1 MNLQQGQMP
10 MADRDI
16 RERDI
21 LVAPNEYAYV
31 QDLTKGDIVLYV
43 GPTKV
48 SLSNTE
54 RMIEHVGGRFLPM
67 RGDDA
72 GNSVHRFAEATSSQY
87 IMLQNPPKD
96 QTARPGKGANSAVAL
111 DFGRTIVVPG
121 PAEFPLWPGQMAT
134 VIDGHRLRENEYLVV
149 RVYENEGQ
157 TSSIGTESIIRG
169 TDLSFYVPTTGLEVV
184 PDQSGRFVRT
194 AWRMDASRGLHLR
207 VTSAFE
213 ATEDGALPAGSYI
226 AGQDVFVR
234 GGDGFFFPNRN
245 LEVIAEVEAIPLAE
259 KEGIYVRNLET
270 GKLRTVLG
278 PTSYLVDPTK
288 EALAK
293 RHLSAQTL
301 ALYQLESHRSD
312 RAPSIYVPPSQS
324 VLVIA
329 PNRREVLMGPQ
340 IRVLDYDEE
349 LEILQLSTGRPK
361 SNENLLATS
370 FLQVQGNKV
379 SDRVQLKT
387 SDHVDISV
395 SLSYRV
401 SFVGDNER
409 WFAVKNYV
417 GLLCDHLGSIIR
429 AATRGNSIHAFHQ
442 QSAQLLRNSILGLH
456 DEAGKRAGRHF
467 EENGMW
473 VYDVEVLEVQIL
485 DEEVLEMLQDSQR
498 AAIASTIR
506 RSQED
511 LRLGDEELKESVNLQ
526 VLQYQIATL
535 QQSVAHESES
545 RHLELAR
552 TFTRLEVDKLD
563 RSTRANSAAEAS
575 TISSQ
580 ALIQAKRAQSEL
592 NASEINAR
600 AEAFC
605 KQMESLQPELI
616 ATLQSLGNK
625 QLAGELTKNLAPL
638 AILGGDSV
646 AEVAGRLLESLPLGG
661 SGGSG
666 MRALLQNGSP
676 DASTEQSDS

>member
-1 MNLQQGQMP
+1 

-54 RMIEHVGGRFLPM
+54 RMIVHSEGRFVPM

-72 GNSVHRFAEATSSQY
+72 GNSVLRFVEATSSQY
-87 IMLQNPPKD
+87 IILQNPPKD
-96 QTARPGKGANSAVAL
+96 LDTRPVKGANSTVAL

-121 PAEFPLWPGQMAT
+121 PAEFPLWPGQTAK

-149 RVYENEGQ
+149 RVYGDDGLG
-157 TSSIGTESIIRG
+157 TPIGTESIIRG
-169 TDLSFYVPTTGLEVV
+169 TDLSFYVPTSGLEVV
-184 PDQSGRFVRT
+184 PDDSGRFVRT
-194 AWRMDASRGLHLR
+194 AWRMDQSRGLHLR
-207 VTSAFE
+207 VTSAFV
-213 ATEDGALPAGSYI
+213 ADEDSALPVSQYR
-226 AGQDVFVR
+226 AGQDVFLR
-234 GGDGFFFPNRN
+234 GGDGFFFPDRN
-245 LEVIAEVEAIPLAE
+245 LEVVAEVEAIPLAE
-259 KEGIYVRNLET
+259 KEGIYIRNLES
-270 GKLRTVLG
+270 GKIRTVVG

-288 EALAK
+288 EALA
-293 RHLSAQTL
+293 RRTLSARTMS
-301 ALYQLESHRSD
+301 LYQFESHRSD
-312 RAPSIYVPPSQS
+312 RAPSIYVPPSES

-329 PNRREVLMGPQ
+329 PNRREVVVGPQ

-349 LEILQLSTGRPK
+349 LEVLQLSTGRPK
-361 SNENLLATS
+361 SNDDLLATS

-379 SDRVQLKT
+379 SDEVQLKT
-387 SDHVDISV
+387 SDHVELCV

-409 WFAVKNYV
+409 WFSVKNYV
-417 GLLCDHLGSIIR
+417 GLLCDHLASIIR
-429 AATRGNSIHAFHQ
+429 SVTRGHSIHAFHQ
-442 QSAQLLRNSILGLH
+442 QSAQILRNAILGKH
-456 DEAGKRAGRHF
+456 EESGKRAGRHF

-473 VYDVEVLEVQIL
+473 VYDVEVLDVQIM
-485 DEEVLEMLQDSQR
+485 DDDVLCMLQDSQR
-498 AAIASTIR
+498 SAIESAIR
-506 RSQED
+506 RNQEG

-526 VLQYQIATL
+526 ILKYQIATL

-545 RHLELAR
+545 RELELAR
-552 TFTRLEVDKLD
+552 TATRLEVDKLD
-563 RSTRANSAAEAS
+563 RVTRAQNAAEAA

-580 ALIQAKRAQSEL
+580 ARLEARRAEVEVDA
-592 NASEINAR
+592 NEIHAR

-605 KQMESLQPELI
+605 KQMQSLQPELI

-646 AEVAGRLLESLPLGG
+646 ADVATRLLESLPLA
-661 SGGSG
+661 SNGSG
-666 MRALLQNGSP
+666 MRALLESGDTPSADP
-676 DASTEQSDS
+676 GEVAPSE

>member
-1 MNLQQGQMP
+1 

-54 RMIEHVGGRFLPM
+54 RMIEHKGGRFLPM
-67 RGDDA
+67 GGEDA
-72 GNSVHRFAEATSSQY
+72 GNSVHRFVEATSSQY
-87 IMLQNPPKD
+87 IMLQNPPRD
-96 QTARPGKGANSAVAL
+96 MTTQPVKGANSAVAL
-111 DFGRTIVVPG
+111 EYGRTIVVPG

-149 RVYENEGQ
+149 RVYESDGQ
-157 TSSIGTESIIRG
+157 NSDIGTESIIRG
-169 TDLSFYVPTTGLEVV
+169 TDLSFYLPSTGLEVV
-184 PDQSGRFVRT
+184 PDDEGRFVRR
-194 AWRMDASRGLHLR
+194 AWRMEASRGLHLR
-207 VTSAFE
+207 VTAAFQADE
-213 ATEDGALPAGSYI
+213 ESELPPGAYI
-226 AGQDVFVR
+226 AGQDVFIR
-234 GGDGFFFPNRN
+234 GSEGFFFPNHN
-245 LEVIAEVEAIPLAE
+245 LEVIAEVQAIPLAE

-293 RHLSAQTL
+293 RHLSAHAL
-301 ALYQLESHRSD
+301 SLYQLESHRSD
-312 RAPSIYVPPSQS
+312 RAPSIYVPPSQA

-329 PNRREVLMGPQ
+329 PNRREVVVGPQ

-349 LEILQLSTGRPK
+349 LEVLHLSTGRPK
-361 SNENLLATS
+361 SNETLLATS

-387 SDHVDISV
+387 ADHVDISV

-409 WFAVKNYV
+409 WFSVKNYV

-429 AATRGNSIHAFHQ
+429 SVTRGNSIHSFHKE
-442 QSAQLLRNSILGLH
+442 SAQILRNAILGMH
-456 DEAGKRAGRHF
+456 EEGGKRAGRHF

-485 DEEVLEMLQDSQR
+485 DEAVLSMLQDSQR

-506 RSQED
+506 RNQED

-535 QQSVAHESES
+535 QQSVVHESES
-545 RHLELAR
+545 RELELAR
-552 TFTRLEVDKLD
+552 TVTKLEVDKLD
-563 RSTRANSAAEAS
+563 RVSRAKNAAEAAS
-575 TISSQ
+575 IASVARMESKS
-580 ALIQAKRAQSEL
+580 AESEL
-592 NASEINAR
+592 EAREIAAR
-600 AEAFC
+600 ADAFC
-605 KQMESLQPELI
+605 KQMGSLQPELI
-616 ATLQSLGNK
+616 STLQSLGNK
-625 QLAGELTKNLAPL
+625 QLAGELTRNLAPL

-646 AEVAGRLLESLPLGG
+646 ADVASRLLESLPLG
-661 SGGSG
+661 SGGAKG
-666 MRALLQNGSP
+666 MRALLQTGSE
-676 DASTEQSDS
+676 SESS